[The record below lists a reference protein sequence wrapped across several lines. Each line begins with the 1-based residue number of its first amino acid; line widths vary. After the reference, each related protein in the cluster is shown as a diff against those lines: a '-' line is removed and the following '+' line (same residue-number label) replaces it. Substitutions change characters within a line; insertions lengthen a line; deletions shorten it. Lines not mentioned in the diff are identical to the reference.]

1 MNRASFVLANMLL
14 AVYIVAPALSETA
27 AADGKVAQCAQSF
40 STSQWKESCYES
52 DKKFRLLATFLRQY
66 DLIGMNQAQVVE
78 LLGDA
83 RSDLRISNSCVG
95 AVWLEIEYEKG
106 KVSRWRM
113 RDWDGCNGI
122 AHHEQPWIEENVVM
136 TLGEPVYPPKFS
148 SKYERS
154 QSVQIAEHEQ
164 IRR

>member
-1 MNRASFVLANMLL
+1 MNRAIFVLANILL
-14 AVYIVAPALSETA
+14 AVYVAAPVRSETVV
-27 AADGKVAQCAQSF
+27 ADGKVAQCAQSF
-40 STSQWKESCYES
+40 STSEWKESCYES

-66 DLIGMNQAQVVE
+66 DLIGMDQAQVVE
-78 LLGDA
+78 LLGNA

-95 AVWLEIEYEKG
+95 AVWIEIEYENG

-122 AHHEQPWIEENVVM
+122 AHHEQPWIEQNVVM
-136 TLGEPVYPPKFS
+136 TLAEPIYPPKFLP
-148 SKYERS
+148 KYEDS
-154 QSVQIAEHEQ
+154 HSVQIAEHQQ